1 MRALERSHGQVEKME
16 NILGGL
22 FPVRTQEADRPVL
35 KASSEPGLESV
46 DSPCGKGWGSRED

>member
-22 FPVRTQEADRPVL
+22 FPVRTQEADRPDQ
-35 KASSEPGLESV
+35 S
-46 DSPCGKGWGSRED
+46 